1 MHNLKFLLP
10 LALLASLFAACN
22 KDGFFSSSPTV
33 NAAFAGRVID
43 ESGQPIAGAQVR
55 VGGDL
60 ATTDENGV
68 FRLLPTRVPAD
79 DAKLMVTKIGYF
91 EFSRAFY
98 VEDDAM
104 QIVTIQLL
112 HKEQTGTVNAA
123 TGGTLQLPG
132 GATLIFPAGAFV
144 DERNNAYNGTVR
156 VYARRLDHSSPDF
169 ALNMPGDLRGI
180 NQSGEQQALGN
191 YGMVGVELQ
200 SQSGQELR
208 IREGSE
214 VEIHLPISAGQFANA
229 PSEITLWHYDVEQA
243 RWLEE
248 GTAQRVGNEY
258 VGRVKHF
265 TFWSFST
272 AFNLILLD
280 GTVYLVDDQHPMKG
294 AVVRLIMTS
303 DSSRAYATT
312 NANGKFKGG
321 VPLGEA
327 FIMEIQNEC
336 GEIIFTQNVGPFNEP
351 YTLADIIVPNNGTH
365 TVEITGKLLDCAG
378 APIKNG
384 YAQVLLGNFKWVAF
398 TGTDGTFSVSK
409 VRCDTSV
416 GTGVVIGFDLQNL
429 KQSPPDTI
437 SVPPNAVAVGDLAV
451 CDSLSEYIKFT
462 LDNDDFVISVPVGG
476 VLDSAGMFTYINGY
490 STVQQDVGIS
500 MQFASNGHPGI
511 FTLSNLYVNTKTWN
525 SGTSGVTIEVIEP
538 GYAVGDPII
547 GTFEGTFID
556 QFGITH
562 TLSGSYQVR
571 RDW

>member
-1 MHNLKFLLP
+1 MQ
-10 LALLASLFAACN
+10 
-22 KDGFFSSSPTV
+22 GQ
-33 NAAFAGRVID
+33 AG
-43 ESGQPIAGAQVR
+43 
-55 VGGDL
+55 
-60 ATTDENGV
+60 
-68 FRLLPTRVPAD
+68 
-79 DAKLMVTKIGYF
+79 
-91 EFSRAFY
+91 
-98 VEDDAM
+98 
-104 QIVTIQLL
+104 
-112 HKEQTGTVNAA
+112 
-123 TGGTLQLPG
+123 
-132 GATLIFPAGAFV
+132 
-144 DERNNAYNGTVR
+144 
-156 VYARRLDHSSPDF
+156 
-169 ALNMPGDLRGI
+169 
-180 NQSGEQQALGN
+180 QA
-191 YGMVGVELQ
+191 
-200 SQSGQELR
+200 LR

-214 VEIHLPISAGQFANA
+214 VEIHLPISAAQFANA
-229 PSEITLWHYDVEQA
+229 PSEITLWHYDIQPA

-272 AFNLILLD
+272 AFNLIQLD
-280 GTVYLVDDQHPMKG
+280 GKVFLVDDQHPMKG
-294 AVVRLIMTS
+294 AVVRLIMTT

-312 NANGKFKGG
+312 NANGVFKGG

-336 GEIIFTQNVGPFNEP
+336 GEVIFTQNVGPFNEP
-351 YTLADIIVPNNGTH
+351 YTLPDIIVPNNGTH
-365 TVEITGKLLDCAG
+365 TVELTGRLLDCAG

-437 SVPPNAVAVGDLAV
+437 SVPPNAVAIGDLAV
-451 CDSLSEYIKFT
+451 CDSLSEFIKFT

-476 VLDSAGMFTYINGY
+476 VLDSAGMFTYLNGY

-500 MQFASNGHPGI
+500 MQFASNGQPGT

-525 SGTSGVTIEVIEP
+525 SGTGGVTIEVVEP
-538 GYAVGDPII
+538 GYAVGDPIT
-547 GTFEGTFID
+547 GTFDGSFID